1 MTKEALQSCITERFA
16 NKLTLLECGR
26 YDLMYEVSAGDLLE
40 VAGRLRDDDELT
52 FDFLCNLGAV
62 DTGETFEVVYSLASI
77 TKGHRLDFKVI
88 VPYEKAQV
96 QSLIPVWPGANWYE
110 REMAE
115 LYGIDVLNHSNL
127 APLLLPETWD
137 EGYPMRKNWD
147 SPDFKRLPEV

>member
-1 MTKEALQSCITERFA
+1 MTKEALQSRITEQFA
-16 NKLTLLECGR
+16 GKLTLLESGR
-26 YDLMYEVSAGDLLE
+26 YDLMFEVSAGNLLK
-40 VAGRLRDDDELT
+40 VARRLRDDDELK

-88 VPYEKAQV
+88 VSYEEAQV
-96 QSLIPVWPGANWYE
+96 QSLIPVWPAANWYE

-115 LYGIDVLNHSNL
+115 LYGIDVLDHGNL